1 MGSNGHVDEL
11 IEASWQDLIK
21 RYPGNNRKLY
31 VKVEE
36 GDEGSKIF
44 FYAGTPR
51 YWNWSFTEEVDD
63 TGNPRFKK
71 KMGNF
76 LRSATTPASSGEI
89 EAVIKAYIDENNIP
103 IRVSYN

>member
-11 IEASWQDLIK
+11 IEASWQDLMK
-21 RYPGNNRKLY
+21 RYPDNNTKLY

-44 FYAGTPR
+44 FYAGTPT
-51 YWNWSFTEEVDD
+51 YWSVTRKVDKAGD
-63 TGNPRFKK
+63 LRFKK
-71 KMGNF
+71 KVGSF
-76 LRSATTPASSGEI
+76 LRSATIPASYGEI
-89 EAVIKAYIDENNIP
+89 EAVISAYVDENNIP